1 MSPKQM
7 LPKVDPDL
15 CIGCGLCVAACPYE
29 VLEMEDGLAVV
40 VKPEACQVLRA
51 CEEACPT
58 VAITMEEQEVP
69 E

>member
-1 MSPKQM
+1 MARQL

-29 VLEMEDGLAVV
+29 VLEMEGPLAVV
-40 VKPEACQVLRA
+40 VKPKACQVLRA

-58 VAITMEEQEVP
+58 AAITMEETDIP
-69 E
+69 D